1 MLTQG
6 WLLANLPGRFFVS
19 CCTEHSLFFLEPTSH
34 DHQCLRPSGRCAI
47 RRRYDDWHVADF
59 RDVYPLVLPH
69 DPATDEEGK
78 EQKQMLDALQKG
90 DEVVAMGI
98 IGRIVKIGDGYI
110 GLEVGDGKVIH
121 MQRQAVT
128 TLLPKGTFNDVTK

>member
-1 MLTQG
+1 MI
-6 WLLANLPGRFFVS
+6 ANVYA
-19 CCTEHSLFFLEPTSH
+19 
-34 DHQCLRPSGRCAI
+34 QAAAAPSGTDSMIGMLPIFAMFILLYFLMI
-47 RRRYDDWHVADF
+47 R
-59 RDVYPLVLPH
+59 PQMKKS
-69 DPATDEEGK
+69 K

-98 IGRIVKIGDGYI
+98 IGRITKISDGYI
-110 GLEVGDGKVIH
+110 GLEVADGKVIH

>member
-1 MLTQG
+1 MISNAYAQAAAT
-6 WLLANLPGRFFVS
+6 
-19 CCTEHSLFFLEPTSH
+19 
-34 DHQCLRPSGRCAI
+34 PSGGDTMIGMLPIFAMFILLYFLMI
-47 RRRYDDWHVADF
+47 R
-59 RDVYPLVLPH
+59 PQMKK
-69 DPATDEEGK
+69 GK

-98 IGRIVKIGDGYI
+98 IGRIAKIGDGYI
-110 GLEVGDGKVIH
+110 GLEVGDGKIIH